1 MTTINTQSTYT
12 PETGD
17 YEDKPYDQ
25 VLEDLHETY
34 LEILDVIDTFCKDN
48 DIQWFLDAGTL
59 LGAIRHKGF
68 IPWDDDV
75 DISMLR
81 QDYDKFCQLAQ
92 KGLPEGYSI
101 SLPSDDDFSGALFAR
116 VNKDNTRFATQQTSD
131 PTHIAPIAIDIFPYD
146 YLARDE
152 RISKRQRRNC
162 KLWQS
167 IAYIYN
173 SANLSVLQD
182 SFGHNILR
190 QGVKLAHFMLKKLY
204 TVDTINRKFMRGCI
218 ADRDVL
224 GDELFIMSYPDY
236 TGFTKDMFIPASE
249 GEFEGRTYPIPH
261 DAIGYLE
268 NMYGSWQEIPD
279 VNSRHTHQP
288 LLLDLGDGR
297 VWKQKDCPF
306 N

>member
-1 MTTINTQSTYT
+1 MTTTKLTT
-12 PETGD
+12 PHSSAQNAYAD
-17 YEDKPYDQ
+17 MPYDK
-25 VLEDLHETY
+25 VLVDLHETY
-34 LEILDVIDTFCKDN
+34 LEILDVIDKFCQDN

-81 QDYDKFCQLAQ
+81 QDYDKFCRLAQ
-92 KGLPEGYSI
+92 TGLPEGYSL
-101 SLPSDDDFSGALFAR
+101 SLPSDSDFSGALFAR

-131 PTHIAPIAIDIFPYD
+131 PSHIAPIAIDIFAYD
-146 YLARDE
+146 YLAKDE
-152 RISKRQRRNC
+152 KLQRRQKRNC

-173 SANLSVLQD
+173 SANLSVLHNGL
-182 SFGHNILR
+182 GHTIIK
-190 QGVKLAHFMLKKLY
+190 QGVKLAHHLLKRLY
-204 TVDTINRKFMRGCI
+204 TVDSIYRKFMRGCI
-218 ADRDVL
+218 RDEDVL
-224 GDELFIMSYPDY
+224 GDELFIMSYPGY
-236 TGFTKDMFIPASE
+236 TGFTKDMFLPAAQ
-249 GEFEGRTYPIPH
+249 GVFENRTYPIPH
-261 DAIGYLE
+261 DSIGYLE
-268 NMYGSWQEIPD
+268 NMYGDWQEIPD
-279 VNSRHTHQP
+279 INSRHTHQP